1 MNNITSEG
9 LSLLLSTGPLSYIT
23 DKKVPVNFS
32 KRDLPQLLL
41 LSLTSLCFL
50 PPEDLVV
57 TGVWRIFLGFF
68 YNFGFYIT

>member
-32 KRDLPQLLL
+32 KRDLPQLPLFIP
-41 LSLTSLCFL
+41 LTVLK
-50 PPEDLVV
+50 
-57 TGVWRIFLGFF
+57 
-68 YNFGFYIT
+68 

>member
-32 KRDLPQLLL
+32 KRDLPQECKLQRQK
-41 LSLTSLCFL
+41 
-50 PPEDLVV
+50 EEE
-57 TGVWRIFLGFF
+57 
-68 YNFGFYIT
+68 GFYFFRSHLVYYYSYYINCTKKK

>member
-32 KRDLPQLLL
+32 KRDLPQYVFE
-41 LSLTSLCFL
+41 FL
-50 PPEDLVV
+50 
-57 TGVWRIFLGFF
+57 FLKEKV
-68 YNFGFYIT
+68 

>member
-32 KRDLPQLLL
+32 KRDLPQY
-41 LSLTSLCFL
+41 
-50 PPEDLVV
+50 
-57 TGVWRIFLGFF
+57 I
-68 YNFGFYIT
+68 YNFD